1 MVREVTIVQISQKMK
16 KLTKIK
22 LVNWHYFQNETI
34 DVDGSFLLSGEN
46 ASGKSTIL
54 DAIQLVL
61 TTSTKSF
68 NLATTVGEKRSKRDL
83 KGYVRCK
90 TGEEGNAYYRNGS
103 VISFVA
109 LEFYEDN
116 KDRFF
121 TIGVKIDSPDVE
133 SDLKKKWFCIES
145 SMDSITF
152 IVNNKPALDEQ
163 FTSNGKRVSYML
175 TASEAKEKFRTRLG
189 YLPENFF
196 EMIPKSLAFKPMD
209 NVKSFINKF
218 ILPEKRI
225 DVDTL
230 RENIRN
236 LREMQ
241 VILSEVR
248 RQVEQLEDILR
259 KYEDINETDK
269 DILVIDLLLK
279 IANLEDKKIKLENA
293 IQNKILK
300 ENELERKTHEISEAE
315 VDIESDRAKYN
326 EIQVSIKTSDCAALI
341 SKLNNEI
348 DKLEDK
354 KRSLDSQVEI
364 VKQQIVKAE
373 KAIKVFEIGKSPVSI
388 VELRAINDTIISDDE
403 KAQRAHSL
411 GKAIEEMLTVSQS
424 AQIKANVESQ
434 DLLAKREELKKEIDL
449 LKKNEFTYPTN
460 TVKLQAAIRKEF
472 ANRGIRSEVRV
483 LADLLEITDERWQD
497 AVEGYLNTQRFYLI
511 VNPEVYDIAT
521 EVYDRHKH
529 EIHTVALVNTGVLK
543 LDMETDSS
551 SLAAVVTSENRYALA
566 YVREILNRVTRCN
579 SVKEL
584 KQHNTSIT
592 AGCMLYKGKAVR
604 KINPDTYRV
613 PYIGKFAL
621 KKQIDIKTAELE
633 KLDERSKELKQLISE
648 LLTKIAVLKEFNL
661 ELLVQNIGAPAEV
674 TRIKNKLREIGSELR
689 EAENDPNIIELHRK
703 AQELEGVIEKKN
715 QSLKEL
721 YAEKAGLKSFCEN
734 LEENISTWSREN
746 TEAANQ
752 IEIMAEG
759 SRQALE
765 DARKKYSEHIKTK
778 SASTIYDNNGP
789 RRTALEN
796 QRKKKYGELTALQ
809 TRYKDSELGTGDSE
823 AIMKEYSKEYFEL
836 SKHNL
841 IQCEEKL
848 EKARQDCEIEF
859 RENFLSKMRENIEN
873 ADNIFKSLNK
883 SLKDIKYGRDS
894 YHFILKSNSL
904 KQGLYEMITSD
915 INMGGNTLFS
925 SLFETQYH
933 SEMEDLFSKLT
944 ESDTQGDTILK
955 EYTDYRGYLDYD
967 IEVISNGKSQLFSK
981 IYGEK
986 SGGETQTP
994 YYVAIAASFAQMYSL
1009 GDSIRIIM
1017 LDEAFDKMDDER
1029 IGSMMQFF
1037 RDQNF
1042 QVILATPPAK
1052 MEIIGEYVDDIFVV
1066 FRDGYNS
1073 FVESYSL

>member
-1 MVREVTIVQISQKMK
+1 MLTAQKTKM
-16 KLTKIK
+16 LTKIK
-22 LVNWHYFQNETI
+22 LINWHYFQNETI

-90 TGEEGNAYYRNGS
+90 TGEEGNTYYRTGS

-133 SDLKKKWFCIES
+133 SDLKRKWFCVES
-145 SMDSITF
+145 PMEGINF

-163 FTSNGKRVSYML
+163 FTVNGKKINCML
-175 TASEAKEKFRTRLG
+175 TASEAKDRFKTRLG
-189 YLPENFF
+189 YLPDNFF

-218 ILPEKRI
+218 ILPEKKI

-241 VILSEVR
+241 VILTEVR
-248 RQVEQLEDILR
+248 NQVDQLSEILKKYDDI
-259 KYEDINETDK
+259 KESDK

-279 IANLEDKKIKLENA
+279 IASLEDKKQKLETA
-293 IQNKILK
+293 IQNKQLK
-300 ENELERKTHEISEAE
+300 ENALERKLYEISEAE
-315 VDIESDRAKYN
+315 SGLESDRVKYN
-326 EIQVSIKTSDCAALI
+326 EIQVSIKTSDCATLI
-341 SKLNNEI
+341 SKLKNDIEI
-348 DKLEDK
+348 LESK
-354 KRSLDSQVEI
+354 KNTLLTQSEI

-373 KAIKVFEIGKSPVSI
+373 KAAKELEAGTSPLSL
-388 VELRAINDTIISDDE
+388 VELRAINEVTISDDE
-403 KAQRAHSL
+403 KSERAHSL
-411 GKAIEEMLTVSQS
+411 GRVIEDALTRAQKIQLKATEENDVVITKIE
-424 AQIKANVESQ
+424 
-434 DLLAKREELKKEIDL
+434 DLKKEIDS
-449 LKKNEFTYPTN
+449 LKKNEITYPVN
-460 TVKLQAAIRKEF
+460 TVKLQAAISKELT
-472 ANRGIRSEVRV
+472 NRGIHSEVRV
-483 LADLLEITDERWQD
+483 LADLLEVTDEKWQD

-511 VNPEVYDIAT
+511 VNPEVYDIAA
-521 EVYDRHKH
+521 EVYDRHKG
-529 EIHTVALVNTGVLK
+529 EIHTVALVNTGALK
-543 LDMETDSS
+543 LDIEAEND
-551 SLAAVVTSENRYALA
+551 SLAAVVKSENRYALA
-566 YVREILNRVTRCN
+566 YVREILNRVIRCSN
-579 SVKEL
+579 VKEL
-584 KQHNTSIT
+584 KQYNISVT
-592 AGCMLYKGKAVR
+592 AGCMLYQGKAIR
-604 KINPDTYRV
+604 KINPETYRV
-613 PYIGKFAL
+613 PYIGKYAL
-621 KKQIDIKTAELE
+621 KRQLELKTEELTKLNDQSRALKHKIAELSG
-633 KLDERSKELKQLISE
+633 KMRIF
-648 LLTKIAVLKEFNL
+648 KEFNL
-661 ELLVQNIGAPAEV
+661 ELLVQNIGAPSGLA
-674 TRIKNKLREIGSELR
+674 RIKTEISERKRELTD
-689 EAENDPNIIELHRK
+689 AENDPNIIELYSK
-703 AQELEGVIEKKN
+703 SQELESAIKISERVLDKLKSQKTNLERDCEELANSILSMDRDISVASEEVDVMAGGAEEV
-715 QSLKEL
+715 LKE
-721 YAEKAGLKSFCEN
+721 AK
-734 LEENISTWSREN
+734 
-746 TEAANQ
+746 
-752 IEIMAEG
+752 
-759 SRQALE
+759 
-765 DARKKYSEHIKTK
+765 KKYSDHIKTK
-778 SASTIYDNNGP
+778 SAGTIYENYGP
-789 RRTALEN
+789 RKVALEN
-796 QRKKKYGELTALQ
+796 QRKKKYGDLTSLQ
-809 TRYKDSELGTGDSE
+809 TKYKDCELGTGDSE
-823 AIMKEYSKEYFEL
+823 GTMDEYAKEYAEL

-841 IQCEEKL
+841 VQCEEKL
-848 EKARQDCEIEF
+848 ERARQDCEVEF

-883 SLKDIKYGRDS
+883 SLRNIKYGHDS

-915 INMGGNTLFS
+915 INVAGNTLFS
-925 SLFETQYH
+925 SFFESQYH
-933 SEMEDLFSKLT
+933 YEMEDLFSKLT
-944 ESDTQGDTILK
+944 ESDALGDSILK

-967 IEVISNGKSQLFSK
+967 IEVISNGKTQLFSK

-1037 RDQNF
+1037 KEQNF

-1052 MEIIGEYVDDIFVV
+1052 MEIIGEHVDNIFVV
-1066 FRDGYNS
+1066 FRDGYSS
-1073 FVESYSL
+1073 FVENYAL